1 MMLAQ
6 SADGAFVI
14 DEDQRIVFWNQ
25 AAQELLGYKAE
36 EVVGQPCYE
45 IIMGCDDQ
53 SNEICRHNCRV
64 SARSLAGKSVSN
76 YDAAVQTKSGQRQW
90 INVSTLV
97 IPAADDNG
105 TPLIVHL
112 IRDAARQK
120 KHQQF
125 IQQMLLA
132 AQQLHETL
140 PSLPPIPTLDNP
152 PEELTGREQE
162 VLSLLAR
169 GLSTADIAETLSIT
183 TSTVRNHVQNI
194 LNKLHVHSRL
204 EAVAYAFEHG
214 LVDTE

>member
-1 MMLAQ
+1 MLAQ

-14 DEDQRIVFWNQ
+14 GEDQRIVFWNQ
-25 AAQELLGYKAE
+25 AAQELLGYTAE

-45 IIMGCDDQ
+45 IIIGCDDQ
-53 SNEICRHNCRV
+53 SHEICRQNCRV
-64 SARSLAGKSVSN
+64 SARSLTGKSVGN
-76 YDAAVQTKSGQRQW
+76 YDAAVHTKSGDRRW

-97 IPAADDNG
+97 IPAFDGNSA
-105 TPLIVHL
+105 PLLVHL
-112 IRDAARQK
+112 IRDATPQK

-125 IQQMLLA
+125 IQQIMEA
-132 AQQLHETL
+132 AQQLNETL
-140 PSLPPIPTLDNP
+140 PSLPPIPPLDNP
-152 PEELTGREQE
+152 PEELTRRERE

-169 GLSTADIAETLSIT
+169 GLSTGDIAETLSIS

-194 LNKLHVHSRL
+194 LNKLQVHSRL